1 MLLSKLG
8 LFILALVIGI
18 ACAIGIST
26 ILKHLGRQRN
36 GVGCVSGLFLTF
48 GFWILLMFIMP
59 QIVIITGSD
68 EDLDDKKSYALFE
81 YDGHSVNF
89 CGKYLD
95 NRSTERLIIYPQ
107 YYSSSKEQTEISD
120 IEDEDEDVTLIEP
133 NSFTEI
139 KHLPDHFFHAPSV
152 VRSKHKGKTQVEW
165 IIDRYSKLENEYL
178 NKVGKRQKFINE
190 HILNEK

>member
-18 ACAIGIST
+18 ACAIGISA
-26 ILKHLGRQRN
+26 ILRHLGRQNN
-36 GVGCVSGLFLTF
+36 GAGCVSGLFLTF

-59 QIVIITGSD
+59 QVVIITSSGNNL
-68 EDLDDKKSYALFE
+68 EDKISFALFK
-81 YDGHSVNF
+81 YDGHSLNF

-95 NRSTERLIIYPQ
+95 NKLTERLIIYPQ
-107 YYSSSKEQTEISD
+107 YYSSSKEQAGISD
-120 IEDEDEDVTLIEP
+120 IENEDVTLIES

-178 NKVGKRQKFINE
+178 NEVGKRQKFINE

>member
-8 LFILALVIGI
+8 LFLLALGLSIM
-18 ACAIGIST
+18 CAIGINAIIKRSGKR
-26 ILKHLGRQRN
+26 LD

-59 QIVIITGSD
+59 QVVIITGSD
-68 EDLDDKKSYALFE
+68 ENLDDEKSYALFG
-81 YDGHSVNF
+81 YDGHSLNF
-89 CGKYLD
+89 CGQYL
-95 NRSTERLIIYPQ
+95 NNKSTERLIIYPA
-107 YYSSSKEQTEISD
+107 YYSSFKEQTGISD
-120 IEDEDEDVTLIEP
+120 IEDEDVTLSEP

-178 NKVGKRQKFINE
+178 NEVGKRQRFINK
-190 HILNEK
+190 HILNDK